1 MSEPEHEQRPAVP
14 ARPSPAPTSTTQS
27 LGAHPGQQDTGA
39 AAGAAATTGAFPTAQ
54 YPSYPQTA
62 PYPQAAPPFGPS
74 PSQYPAASPY
84 PGASPYQQ
92 PGQYGQPS
100 PASGGPAGPDPVR
113 RTGAGRP
120 GRGLFIAV
128 AAVVLALS
136 SGLVGGLVAHRIDR
150 TAASAPVTYT
160 AAPTVNRSSLADV
173 AAAAQ
178 PTVVDINTGQGEGS
192 GVIYSAEGVI
202 ITNNHVIANATANT
216 VNVTFNNG
224 KTSQA
229 RIVATDP
236 AGDIAVIKA
245 EGVSGLTP
253 AKFGNSDS
261 MRVGDTV
268 LAIGSPLGLQGSVTE
283 GIISSLHRTITEGDQ
298 AGGSA
303 HSIADALQTDA
314 AINPGNS
321 GGALVNLSGEVI
333 GINTAIATSGQN
345 AGNIGVGFAI
355 PSNKAK
361 AAADQLIAGGKVSHP
376 YLGVRLTDSAGGALI
391 AEVVPGGPAEKAGI
405 QRGDVVTKAGTRAI
419 ANSNALVAAV
429 QAGKA
434 GEQLQLT
441 IQRNGSEQQVT
452 VTLGE
457 AP

>member
-1 MSEPEHEQRPAVP
+1 LI
-14 ARPSPAPTSTTQS
+14 T
-27 LGAHPGQQDTGA
+27 
-39 AAGAAATTGAFPTAQ
+39 
-54 YPSYPQTA
+54 
-62 PYPQAAPPFGPS
+62 
-74 PSQYPAASPY
+74 
-84 PGASPYQQ
+84 
-92 PGQYGQPS
+92 
-100 PASGGPAGPDPVR
+100 
-113 RTGAGRP
+113 
-120 GRGLFIAV
+120 I
-128 AAVVLALS
+128 AAVLLALS
-136 SGLVGGLVAHRIDR
+136 SGLVGGLVARE
-150 TAASAPVTYT
+150 AGGNGSAPVTYT
-160 AAPTVNRSSLADV
+160 AAPTVNRSSLSDV

-178 PTVVDINTGQGEGS
+178 PTVVDISTGQGEGS
-192 GVIYSAEGVI
+192 GVIYTADGVI
-202 ITNNHVIANATANT
+202 VTNNHVIANATGNA

-245 EGVSGLTP
+245 QSVAGLTP
-253 AKFGNSDS
+253 AKFANSDA

-298 AGGSA
+298 SGGNA
-303 HSIADALQTDA
+303 HAIADALQTDA

-355 PSNKAK
+355 PSNRAK

-376 YLGVRLTDSAGGALI
+376 YLGVRLTDNAGGALI

-434 GEQLQLT
+434 GDQLQLT